1 MDTFWKLVKLGT
13 IFLATLMNV
22 SGKEPAFIK
31 DIDITSRL
39 LAGISVPEEKD
50 ITSSEN
56 WKKHQQLMTKA
67 WSRYKKNKLVPMRSG
82 SEKNLSTQ
90 NQGKYIK
97 YPFSGPDILHAL
109 YIFPEATNFIL
120 CGLEP
125 VGKFP
130 KSDILR
136 GGNSNQALEEIR
148 KILEESL
155 RFSFFKTIDMRAE
168 LSKSFYNGTLPIM
181 CLFLSGSGFSIRD
194 IDFIKLNKDGTISEL
209 QGNHSTGDAVQI
221 RAVHENGREVL
232 VNYFRTN
239 ISNGLILK
247 SGFLKYLESI
257 PKGESYVKAA
267 SYLMHKSYFSQIR
280 NHLLSNST
288 TIIQDDSGIPIKHF
302 NQSSWQMKYFG
313 TYTKPIDLFEDHY
326 QPNLREIYKQESQKL
341 PFGTG
346 YRWRKG
352 QSNLI
357 VAEQLKKGKAPR
369 ATLVVKKVIP
379 KKEKKKT
386 AQISKGKSLDL
397 NLRLIAKSVI
407 TKEYMNDKKNA
418 LVLNEYV
425 IIGNNEGNQGLS
437 GQKILVARTGLFKG
451 KKMPEHSIGSIF
463 SVKLDPL
470 SDYPSLMEWPIKND
484 LPKSENKIIYIP
496 SQS

>member
-13 IFLATLMNV
+13 IFLATLINV
-22 SGKEPAFIK
+22 SGKEPALIK

-67 WSRYKKNKLVPMRSG
+67 WSRYKKSNLVPMRSW
-82 SEKNLSTQ
+82 SEKNLSTT

-109 YIFPEATNFIL
+109 YMF
-120 CGLEP
+120 
-125 VGKFP
+125 
-130 KSDILR
+130 
-136 GGNSNQALEEIR
+136 
-148 KILEESL
+148 LEESL

-181 CLFLSGSGFSIRD
+181 CLFLSGSGFSIKD
-194 IDFIKLNKDGTISEL
+194 INFIKLNKDGTISEL

-257 PKGESYVKAA
+257 PKGKSYVKAA

>member
-1 MDTFWKLVKLGT
+1 
-13 IFLATLMNV
+13 MNV
-22 SGKEPAFIK
+22 SGKEPAHIK
-31 DIDITSRL
+31 DIDLTSRL

-50 ITSSEN
+50 ITLTEH
-56 WKKHQQLMTKA
+56 WKKHEQLMVKA
-67 WSRYKKNKLVPMRSG
+67 LNRYKKSNLRPMRFW
-82 SEKNLSTQ
+82 SEKNLSTSTPSEF
-90 NQGKYIK
+90 IR

-109 YIFPEATNFIL
+109 YMFPRAKNFIL

-125 VGKFP
+125 VANFP

-136 GGNSNQALEEIR
+136 GENYTQALEEIR

-155 RFSFFKTIDMRAE
+155 RFSFFKTKDMRVE
-168 LSKSFYNGTLPIM
+168 LTQSFYNGTLPII
-181 CLFLSGSGFSIRD
+181 CLFLSGSGFTIKD
-194 IDFIKLNKDGTISEL
+194 IDSIKLNKDGTISES
-209 QGNHSTGDAVQI
+209 QDTHSSNDAVRI
-221 RAVHENGREVL
+221 KAIHENGREII

-239 ISNGLILK
+239 ISDSLLLR

-257 PKGESYVKAA
+257 PKGRSYVKAA

-280 NHLLSNST
+280 NHLLSSST
-288 TIIQDDSGIPIKHF
+288 AIIQDDSGIPLRHF
-302 NQSSWQMKYFG
+302 NQSSWQMKFFG
-313 TYTKPIDLFEDHY
+313 TYTEPIDLFKDHY
-326 QPNLREIYKQESQKL
+326 QPKLRDIYKQESQRL

-357 VAEQLKKGKAPR
+357 VAEHLKKGKAPR
-369 ATLVVKKVIP
+369 ATLVAKKVIP
-379 KKEKKKT
+379 KKRKKT
-386 AQISKGKSLDL
+386 PTKISENKSLDL

-407 TKEYMNDKKNA
+407 NEEFINDKRNA
-418 LVLNEYV
+418 FVLNEYV
-425 IIGNNEGNQGLS
+425 IVRDNEGNQDVS
-437 GQKILVARTGLFKG
+437 GQKLRVARTGLFKG
-451 KKMPEHSIGSIF
+451 EKMPEHSIGSFF

-470 SDYPSLMEWPIKND
+470 SNYPSLMKWPIKND

>member
-1 MDTFWKLVKLGT
+1 MGIFWQLVKLGI
-13 IFLATLMNV
+13 IFFVTLMNV

-31 DIDITSRL
+31 DIDFTSRL

-56 WKKHQQLMTKA
+56 WKKHEQLMKKA
-67 WSRYKKNKLVPMRSG
+67 WSRYKKSNLRPMRSW
-82 SEKNLSTQ
+82 SERKLS
-90 NQGKYIK
+90 NSNRSESIR

-109 YIFPEATNFIL
+109 YMFPDATQFIL

-194 IDFIKLNKDGTISEL
+194 IDFIELNKDGTINQL
-209 QGNHSTGDAVQI
+209 QGTQSNSNAVRI

-232 VNYFRTN
+232 VNYFQTN
-239 ISNGLILK
+239 ISDGLILK

-257 PKGESYVKAA
+257 PKGKSYVKSA

-288 TIIQDDSGIPIKHF
+288 SIIQDDSGIPMRHF
-302 NQSSWQMKYFG
+302 NQSSWQMEFFG
-313 TYTKPIDLFEDHY
+313 TYTKPIELFQDHY
-326 QPNLREIYKQESQKL
+326 QPNLRDIYKQGSQKL

-352 QSNLI
+352 QSNLM
-357 VAEQLKKGKAPR
+357 VAEQFKKRKAPR
-369 ATLVVKKVIP
+369 ATLVIKKVIP
-379 KKEKKKT
+379 KKEKGKP
-386 AQISKGKSLDL
+386 AQISKKKSLDL

-418 LVLNEYV
+418 FVLNEYV
-425 IIGNNEGNQGLS
+425 IVRDNEGNQDLS
-437 GQKILVARTGLFKG
+437 GQKIRVARTGLFKG

-470 SDYPSLMEWPIKND
+470 SNYPSLIEWPIKND
-484 LPKSENKIIYIP
+484 LPESEKKIIYIP

>member
-1 MDTFWKLVKLGT
+1 MGIYWQIVKLGT
-13 IFLATLMNV
+13 FFLVALMNA
-22 SGKEPAFIK
+22 SGKEPAYIK
-31 DIDITSRL
+31 DIDLTSRL

-50 ITSSEN
+50 ITLTEN
-56 WKKHQQLMTKA
+56 WKKHEQLMTKA
-67 WSRYKKNKLVPMRSG
+67 WSRYKKSNLWPIKSW
-82 SEKNLSTQ
+82 SEKKLS
-90 NQGKYIK
+90 NSNRSEFIR

-109 YIFPEATNFIL
+109 YTFPKAKNFIL

-125 VGKFP
+125 VGNFP

-136 GGNSNQALEEIR
+136 GENSTQSLEEIR

-155 RFSFFKTIDMRAE
+155 RFSFFKTKDMRTE

-181 CLFLSGSGFSIRD
+181 CLFLSGSGFTIKD
-194 IDFIKLNKDGTISEL
+194 INYIKLNKDGTISEL
-209 QGNHSTGDAVQI
+209 QDPHSSNNAVRI
-221 RAVHENGREVL
+221 KAIHENGREVL

-239 ISNGLILK
+239 ISDGFILK

-257 PKGESYVKAA
+257 PKGRSYVKAA

-288 TIIQDDSGIPIKHF
+288 AIIQDDSGIPMRHF
-302 NQSSWQMKYFG
+302 NQTSWQMKYFG
-313 TYTKPIDLFEDHY
+313 TYTKPIELFQDHY
-326 QPNLREIYKQESQKL
+326 QPDLRDIYKQESQRL

-357 VAEQLKKGKAPR
+357 VAEHLKIGKAPR
-369 ATLVVKKVIP
+369 ATLVAKKIIS
-379 KKEKKKT
+379 KKEKNIP
-386 AQISKGKSLDL
+386 AEISKEKSLDL
-397 NLRLIAKSVI
+397 NLRLIARSVI
-407 TKEYMNDKKNA
+407 TEKYMTDKKNA
-418 LVLNEYV
+418 FVLNEYV
-425 IIGNNEGNQGLS
+425 IVRDDEENQDLS
-437 GQKILVARTGLFKG
+437 DQKIRVARTGLFKG
-451 KKMPEHSIGSIF
+451 EKMPEHSIGSIF

-470 SDYPSLMEWPIKND
+470 SNYPSLMKWPIKND
-484 LPKSENKIIYIP
+484 LPKSENTIIYVP